1 MAETAKASGR
11 NRPGILVSV
20 LAALAFAVL
29 IALGTWQ
36 VERLAWKE
44 ALLSTIAERMVAA
57 PAPLD
62 EVVAASAAGEAIE
75 YRRVSVEGRFLHD
88 REQFFF
94 ATHGGRSGF
103 YVYTPLQRADG
114 SLVLVNRGFVDMDL
128 KDSARRQA
136 GQVEGEVRVVG
147 LARERLSGKPS
158 SLVPDND
165 PTQNIFYWKDIEA
178 MAENAG
184 LDRTKLVDVFIDA
197 DATPNPGGYPV
208 GAVTIIDLP
217 NNHLQYAVTWYGLAL
232 ALAGVFVFRFFGR
245 RPAGTE
251 GEDRPA
257 TS

>member
-1 MAETAKASGR
+1 MAEAARASGR
-11 NRPGILVSV
+11 NRPGIVVSL
-20 LAALAFAVL
+20 LAAAAFAVL

-44 ALLSTIAERMVAA
+44 TLLSTIAERMAAA
-57 PAPLD
+57 PVPLD
-62 EVVAASAAGEAIE
+62 EVVAAKAAGAEIE

-94 ATHGGRSGF
+94 ATHAGRSGF

-114 SLVLVNRGFVDMDL
+114 SLVFVNRGFVDMDL
-128 KDSARRQA
+128 KDPARRQA

-147 LARERLSGKPS
+147 LARERLAEKPS

-165 PTQNIFYWKDIEA
+165 PAQNIFYWKDIEA
-178 MAENAG
+178 MAANARI
-184 LDRTKLVDVFIDA
+184 DRTKLVDVFVDA

-245 RPAGTE
+245 RPEGTE
-251 GEDRPA
+251 GEDRSPK
-257 TS
+257 S

>member
-1 MAETAKASGR
+1 MAEALKARRR

-20 LAALAFAVL
+20 LAALALSVL

-36 VERLAWKE
+36 VERLGWKE
-44 ALLSTIAERMVAA
+44 TLLATIAERMAAA
-57 PAPLD
+57 PVPLD
-62 EVVAASAAGEAIE
+62 EVVAAWTAGAEIE

-94 ATHGGRSGF
+94 GTYGGRSGF
-103 YVYTPLQRADG
+103 YVYTPLERADG
-114 SLVLVNRGFVDMDL
+114 SLVFVNRGFVDMDL
-128 KDSARRQA
+128 KDPSRRQA
-136 GQVEGEVRVVG
+136 GQVEGEVAVVG
-147 LARERLSGKPS
+147 LARERLSDKPS

-165 PTQNIFYWKDIEA
+165 PAQNIFYWKDIDA

-184 LDRTKLVDVFIDA
+184 LDRAKLLDVFVDA

-232 ALAGVFVFRFFGR
+232 ALAGVFAFRFFGR
-245 RPAGTE
+245 RTTDDE
-251 GEDRPA
+251 GDDRSPK
-257 TS
+257 S